1 MAATFTQPHAH
12 GRLFSTSPVAKPTR
26 KLLSPFTVRMSLQ
39 ENGPSVAVVGVT
51 GAVGQ
56 EFLSVLTDRDFPYRS
71 IKMLASKRSAGKQMT
86 FEGRNYTVEELTADS
101 FDGVDIA
108 LFSAGGSISKQF
120 GPAAVEKGTIVVD
133 NSSAF
138 RMVDGVPLV
147 IPEVNPQAM
156 HGIKVGMG
164 KGALIANPNCSTII
178 CLMAATPLHQRA
190 KVLRMV
196 VSTYQAASGAGAA
209 AMEELELQTREVLE
223 GKPPTCNI
231 FSQQVCP
238 FGDALLSYLCSFFI
252 VFSCF
257 TSEADEMVFAGCVQ
271 YAFNLFSHNAPVQP
285 NGYNEE
291 EMKLVKE
298 TRKIWSDLDV
308 KVTATCIRV
317 PVMRAHAESVN
328 LQFEKPLDE
337 DTARE
342 ILKNAAGVVVIDDRA
357 SNHFPTPL
365 EVSNKDDVAV
375 GRIRQDLS
383 QEGNHG
389 LDIFVCGDQIRK
401 GAALN
406 AIQIAEMLL

>member
-1 MAATFTQPHAH
+1 MASLSVLRHNH
-12 GRLFSTSPVAKPTR
+12 LFSGPLPARPKPTSSSSSR
-26 KLLSPFTVRMSLQ
+26 IRMSLR
-39 ENGPSVAVVGVT
+39 ENGPSIAVVGVT

-56 EFLSVLTDRDFPYRS
+56 EFLSVLSDRDFPYRS
-71 IKMLASKRSAGKQMT
+71 IHMLASKRSAGRRIT
-86 FEGRNYTVEELTADS
+86 FEDRDYVVQELTPES

-108 LFSAGGSISKQF
+108 LFSAGGSISKHF
-120 GPAAVEKGTIVVD
+120 GPIAVNRGTVVVD

-138 RMVDGVPLV
+138 RMDEKVPLV
-147 IPEVNPQAM
+147 IPEVNPEAM
-156 HGIKVGMG
+156 QNIKAGTG

-178 CLMAATPLHQRA
+178 CLMAATPLHRRA

-223 GKPPTCNI
+223 GKPPTCKI
-231 FSQQVCP
+231 FNR
-238 FGDALLSYLCSFFI
+238 
-252 VFSCF
+252 
-257 TSEADEMVFAGCVQ
+257 Q
-271 YAFNLFSHNAPVQP
+271 YAFNLFSHNASVLS

-291 EMKLVKE
+291 EMKMVKE
-298 TRKIWSDLDV
+298 TRKIWNDKDV

-317 PVMRAHAESVN
+317 PIMRAHAESVN
-328 LQFEKPLDE
+328 LQFERPLDE
-337 DTARE
+337 DTARD
-342 ILKNAAGVVVIDDRA
+342 ILKNAPGVVVIDDRE

-383 QEGNHG
+383 QDGNQG

>member
-1 MAATFTQPHAH
+1 MNAAMNFTAATTTTKPHSPFLT
-12 GRLFSTSPVAKPTR
+12 GGVSLLRTSPT
-26 KLLSPFTVRMSLQ
+26 LLPLHRSPPSSIRMSLRDD
-39 ENGPSVAVVGVT
+39 GPSLAVVGVT

-56 EFLSVLTDRDFPYRS
+56 EFLSVLSDRDFPYRS
-71 IKMLASKRSAGKQMT
+71 IKLLASKRSAGKEMT
-86 FEGRNYTVEELTADS
+86 FEGRNYVVEELTADS
-101 FDGVDIA
+101 FDDVDIA

-120 GPAAVEKGTIVVD
+120 GPLAVEKGTIVVD

-138 RMVDGVPLV
+138 RMVDDVPLV
-147 IPEVNPQAM
+147 IPEVNPDAM
-156 HGIKVGMG
+156 AHIKLGNG

-178 CLMAATPLHQRA
+178 CLMAATPLHRRA
-190 KVLRMV
+190 KVTRMV

-231 FSQQVCP
+231 FSQQ
-238 FGDALLSYLCSFFI
+238 
-252 VFSCF
+252 
-257 TSEADEMVFAGCVQ
+257 
-271 YAFNLFSHNAPVQP
+271 YAFNLFSHNAPILS

-298 TRKIWSDLDV
+298 TRKIWNDITV
-308 KVTATCIRV
+308 RVTATCIRV

-328 LQFEKPLDE
+328 LQFETPLDE

-342 ILKNAAGVVVIDDRA
+342 ILENAPGVVVIDDRP
-357 SNHFPTPL
+357 SNQFPTPL

-375 GRIRQDLS
+375 GRIRRDVSQDGDS
-383 QEGNHG
+383 G
-389 LDIFVCGDQIRK
+389 LEIFVCGDQIRK

-406 AIQIAEMLL
+406 AVQIAEMLL

>member
-1 MAATFTQPHAH
+1 MAAVRPVPHVYSSRQSLLVSGEGQRFTAAAMMQCPPFQKRRVVSM
-12 GRLFSTSPVAKPTR
+12 G
-26 KLLSPFTVRMSLQ
+26 LSEQ
-39 ENGPSVAVVGVT
+39 GPSVAIVGVT

-56 EFLSVLTDRDFPYRS
+56 EFLSVLSERDFPYRNL
-71 IKMLASKRSAGKQMT
+71 KLLASKRSAGKQIT
-86 FEGRNYTVEELTADS
+86 FEGREIVIEELTEDS
-101 FDGVDIA
+101 FHGIDVA
-108 LFSAGGSISKQF
+108 LFSAGGSISKKF
-120 GPAAVEKGTIVVD
+120 GPIAVHKGSVVVD

-138 RMVDGVPLV
+138 RMDEGIPLV
-147 IPEVNPQAM
+147 IPEVNSDAM
-156 HGIKVGMG
+156 SHIKLSNK

-178 CLMAATPLHQRA
+178 CLMAATPLHRHA
-190 KVLRMV
+190 KVRRMV

-209 AMEELELQTREVLE
+209 AMAELEQQTREVLE

-231 FSQQVCP
+231 FQR
-238 FGDALLSYLCSFFI
+238 
-252 VFSCF
+252 
-257 TSEADEMVFAGCVQ
+257 Q
-271 YAFNLFSHNAPVQP
+271 YAFNLFSHNSAVMQ

-298 TRKIWSDLDV
+298 TKKIWSDPDV

-317 PVMRAHAESVN
+317 PVMRAHAESIN

-337 DTARE
+337 DTARQ
-342 ILKNAAGVVVIDDRA
+342 LLRQAAGVVLIDDRA
-357 SNHFPTPL
+357 SNNFPTPL

-375 GRIRQDLS
+375 GRVRHDIS

-406 AIQIAEMLL
+406 AVQIAEKLL

>member
-1 MAATFTQPHAH
+1 
-12 GRLFSTSPVAKPTR
+12 
-26 KLLSPFTVRMSLQ
+26 MSLDS
-39 ENGPSVAVVGVT
+39 NGPSLAVVGVT

-56 EFLSVLTDRDFPYRS
+56 EFLSVLTDRNFPYSS
-71 IKMLASKRSAGKQMT
+71 IKMLASKRSAGKEMT
-86 FEGRNYTVEELTADS
+86 FEGRPYVVEELTADS

-120 GPAAVEKGTIVVD
+120 GPLAVEKGAIVVD

-147 IPEVNPQAM
+147 IPEVNPEAM
-156 HGIKVGMG
+156 AHIKVGKG

-178 CLMAATPLHQRA
+178 CLMAATPLHRQA
-190 KVLRMV
+190 KVTRMV

-223 GKPPTCNI
+223 GKPPTCKI
-231 FSQQVCP
+231 FSR
-238 FGDALLSYLCSFFI
+238 
-252 VFSCF
+252 
-257 TSEADEMVFAGCVQ
+257 Q
-271 YAFNLFSHNAPVQP
+271 YAFNLFSHNAPVLP

-298 TRKIWSDLDV
+298 TRKIWNDDSV
-308 KVTATCIRV
+308 RVTATCIRV

-328 LQFEKPLDE
+328 LQFDQPLDE

-342 ILKNAAGVVVIDDRA
+342 ILKNAPGVVVIDERA
-357 SNHFPTPL
+357 LNHFPTPL

-375 GRIRQDLS
+375 GRIRRDVSQD
-383 QEGNHG
+383 GDKG

>member
-1 MAATFTQPHAH
+1 MNTPALSVRHNHFLHGGATAIPRPRSIAT
-12 GRLFSTSPVAKPTR
+12 STSPFR
-26 KLLSPFTVRMSLQ
+26 VRMSLQ

-56 EFLSVLTDRDFPYRS
+56 EFLSVLSDREFPYRS
-71 IKMLASKRSAGKQMT
+71 LKLLASKRSAGKSMK
-86 FEGRNYTVEELTADS
+86 FEDRLYTVEELTEDS
-101 FDGVDIA
+101 FEGIDIA
-108 LFSAGGSISKQF
+108 LFSAGGSISKKF
-120 GPAAVEKGTIVVD
+120 GPLAAQKGTIVVD

-138 RMVDGVPLV
+138 RMDENVPLV
-147 IPEVNPQAM
+147 IPEVNPEAM
-156 HGIKVGMG
+156 AHVKLGSG

-178 CLMAATPLHQRA
+178 CLMAVTPLHRRA
-190 KVLRMV
+190 KVKRMV

-209 AMEELELQTREVLE
+209 AMEELVQQTREVLE
-223 GKPPTCNI
+223 GKEPTCNI
-231 FSQQVCP
+231 FNQ
-238 FGDALLSYLCSFFI
+238 
-252 VFSCF
+252 
-257 TSEADEMVFAGCVQ
+257 Q

-298 TRKIWSDLDV
+298 TRKIWNDMDV

-337 DTARE
+337 DTARD
-342 ILKNAAGVVVIDDRA
+342 ILKNAPGIIIIDDRA
-357 SNHFPTPL
+357 SNRFPTPL

-375 GRIRQDLS
+375 GRVRRDVSQD
-383 QEGNHG
+383 GDYG

>member
-1 MAATFTQPHAH
+1 MASLSVSRHNQ
-12 GRLFSTSPVAKPTR
+12 LFWAPVAGRPR
-26 KLLSPFTVRMSLQ
+26 ARPRASRIRMSLQ
-39 ENGPSVAVVGVT
+39 ESGPSIAVVGVT

-56 EFLSVLTDRDFPYRS
+56 EFLSVLADRDFPYRS
-71 IKMLASKRSAGKQMT
+71 IKMLASKRSAGRRIT
-86 FEGRNYTVEELTADS
+86 FEDREYEVEELTADS
-101 FDGVDIA
+101 FDGVDIG

-120 GPAAVEKGTIVVD
+120 GPVAVERGTVVVD

-138 RMVDGVPLV
+138 RMDEKVPLV
-147 IPEVNPQAM
+147 IPEVNPEAM
-156 HGIKVGMG
+156 LNIKAGFG

-178 CLMAATPLHQRA
+178 CLMAATPLHRRA

-209 AMEELELQTREVLE
+209 AMEELQLQTREVLE
-223 GKPPTCNI
+223 GKPPTCKI
-231 FSQQVCP
+231 FNR
-238 FGDALLSYLCSFFI
+238 
-252 VFSCF
+252 
-257 TSEADEMVFAGCVQ
+257 Q
-271 YAFNLFSHNAPVQP
+271 YAFNLFSHNASILS

-291 EMKLVKE
+291 EMKMVKE
-298 TRKIWSDLDV
+298 TRKIWNDKDV

-328 LQFEKPLDE
+328 LQFERPLDE
-337 DTARE
+337 DTARD
-342 ILKNAAGVVVIDDRA
+342 ILKNAPGIVVIDDRE

-383 QEGNHG
+383 QDGNQG

>member
-1 MAATFTQPHAH
+1 MKAPALAH
-12 GRLFSTSPVAKPTR
+12 HHH
-26 KLLSPFTVRMSLQ
+26 LLSATRIPRTNLRPRTATPTSTIRMSLQ
-39 ENGPSVAVVGVT
+39 ENAPSLAVVGVT

-56 EFLSVLTDRDFPYRS
+56 EFLSVLSDRGFPYRS
-71 IKMLASKRSAGKQMT
+71 IKMLASKRSAGKHLT
-86 FEGRNYTVEELTADS
+86 FEDNDYVIEELTADS
-101 FDGVDIA
+101 FDGIDIA

-120 GPAAVEKGTIVVD
+120 GPIAVDRGSIVVD

-138 RMVDGVPLV
+138 RMDENVPLV
-147 IPEVNPQAM
+147 IPEVNPDAM
-156 HGIKVGMG
+156 KHIKLGSG

-178 CLMAATPLHQRA
+178 CLMAVTPLHRCA
-190 KVLRMV
+190 KVVRMV

-223 GKPPTCNI
+223 GKQPTCKI
-231 FSQQVCP
+231 FKQ
-238 FGDALLSYLCSFFI
+238 
-252 VFSCF
+252 
-257 TSEADEMVFAGCVQ
+257 Q
-271 YAFNLFSHNAPVQP
+271 YAFNLFSHNAPVLP

-298 TRKIWSDLDV
+298 TRKIWNDMNV

-328 LQFEKPLDE
+328 LQFENPLDE
-337 DTARE
+337 DKARD
-342 ILKNAAGVVVIDDRA
+342 ILKNAPGVVVIDERP
-357 SNHFPTPL
+357 SNNFPTPL

-375 GRIRQDLS
+375 GRIRRDVSQD
-383 QEGNHG
+383 GNFG

>member
-1 MAATFTQPHAH
+1 MMMSSLSVSRHNH
-12 GRLFSTSPVAKPTR
+12 LFSGPLPARPKPKPSFSSSR
-26 KLLSPFTVRMSLQ
+26 IRMSLQ
-39 ENGPSVAVVGVT
+39 ENGPSIAVVGVT

-56 EFLSVLTDRDFPYRS
+56 EFLSVLSDRDFPYSS
-71 IKMLASKRSAGKQMT
+71 IKMLASKRSAGRRIT
-86 FEGRNYTVEELTADS
+86 FEDRDYVVEELTAES

-108 LFSAGGSISKQF
+108 LFSAGGSISKHF
-120 GPAAVEKGTIVVD
+120 GPIAVDRGTVVVD

-138 RMVDGVPLV
+138 RMDENVPLV
-147 IPEVNPQAM
+147 IPEVNPEAM
-156 HGIKVGMG
+156 QNIKAGTG

-178 CLMAATPLHQRA
+178 CLMAATPLHRRA

-209 AMEELELQTREVLE
+209 AMEELQLQTREVLE
-223 GKPPTCNI
+223 GKPPTCKI
-231 FSQQVCP
+231 FNR
-238 FGDALLSYLCSFFI
+238 
-252 VFSCF
+252 
-257 TSEADEMVFAGCVQ
+257 Q
-271 YAFNLFSHNAPVQP
+271 YAFNLFSHNASVLS

-291 EMKLVKE
+291 EMKMVKE
-298 TRKIWSDLDV
+298 TRKIWNNKDV

-328 LQFEKPLDE
+328 LQFETPLDE
-337 DTARE
+337 DTARD
-342 ILKNAAGVVVIDDRA
+342 ILKNAPGVVVIDDRE

-383 QEGNHG
+383 QDGNQG

>member
-1 MAATFTQPHAH
+1 MASLSVSRHNH
-12 GRLFSTSPVAKPTR
+12 LFSGPLPARFRPTLSGPTR
-26 KLLSPFTVRMSLQ
+26 IRMSLR
-39 ENGPSVAVVGVT
+39 ENGPSIAVVGVT

-56 EFLSVLTDRDFPYRS
+56 EFLSVLSDRDFPYRS
-71 IKMLASKRSAGKQMT
+71 IKMLASKRSAGRRIT
-86 FEGRNYTVEELTADS
+86 FEGRNHVVEELTAES

-108 LFSAGGSISKQF
+108 LFSAGGSISREF
-120 GPAAVEKGTIVVD
+120 GPVAVDRGTVVVD

-138 RMVDGVPLV
+138 RMDEKVPLV
-147 IPEVNPQAM
+147 IPEVNPEAM
-156 HGIKVGMG
+156 HNIKAGMG

-178 CLMAATPLHQRA
+178 CLMAATPLHRRA

-223 GKPPTCNI
+223 GKQPTCKI
-231 FSQQVCP
+231 FNQ
-238 FGDALLSYLCSFFI
+238 
-252 VFSCF
+252 
-257 TSEADEMVFAGCVQ
+257 Q
-271 YAFNLFSHNAPVQP
+271 YAFNLFSHNASVLS

-291 EMKLVKE
+291 EMKMVKE
-298 TRKIWSDLDV
+298 TRKIWNDNDV

-328 LQFEKPLDE
+328 LQFERPLDE
-337 DTARE
+337 DTARD
-342 ILKNAAGVVVIDDRA
+342 ILKNAPGVVVIDDRQ

-375 GRIRQDLS
+375 GRIRRDLS
-383 QEGNHG
+383 QDGNKG

>member
-1 MAATFTQPHAH
+1 M
-12 GRLFSTSPVAKPTR
+12 
-26 KLLSPFTVRMSLQ
+26 
-39 ENGPSVAVVGVT
+39 
-51 GAVGQ
+51 
-56 EFLSVLTDRDFPYRS
+56 
-71 IKMLASKRSAGKQMT
+71 
-86 FEGRNYTVEELTADS
+86 EELTADS

-120 GPAAVEKGTIVVD
+120 GPLAVEKGTIVVD

-138 RMVDGVPLV
+138 RMVEDVPLV
-147 IPEVNPQAM
+147 IPEVNPNAM
-156 HGIKVGMG
+156 AHIKLGTG

-178 CLMAATPLHQRA
+178 CLMAATPLHRRA
-190 KVLRMV
+190 KVTRMV

-231 FSQQVCP
+231 FNQ
-238 FGDALLSYLCSFFI
+238 
-252 VFSCF
+252 
-257 TSEADEMVFAGCVQ
+257 Q
-271 YAFNLFSHNAPVQP
+271 YAFNLFSHNAPILS

-298 TRKIWSDLDV
+298 TRKIWNDITV
-308 KVTATCIRV
+308 RVTATCIRV

-328 LQFEKPLDE
+328 LQFENPLDE
-337 DTARE
+337 DEARE
-342 ILKNAAGVVVIDDRA
+342 ILENAPGVVVIDDRE

-375 GRIRQDLS
+375 GRIRRDVSQD
-383 QEGNHG
+383 GDKG

-406 AIQIAEMLL
+406 AVQIAEMLL